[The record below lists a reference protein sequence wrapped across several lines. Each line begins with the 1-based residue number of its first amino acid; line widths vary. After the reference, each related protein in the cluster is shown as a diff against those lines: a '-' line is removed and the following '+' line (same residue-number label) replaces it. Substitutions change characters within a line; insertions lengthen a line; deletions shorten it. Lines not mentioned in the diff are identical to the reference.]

1 MSLINLRQL
10 PKHSFISLIIPH
22 IQTFHNEFG
31 LFDNN
36 ITLKNNK
43 FTLNSRS
50 SYNYTISELNKTT
63 FFYTHI
69 TSLINKHQYDIHER
83 IIIKNNTNQF
93 TKDNYIN
100 YSINIV
106 DKKQPLIYSIKCIE
120 QPMSVDL
127 MKHYTDE
134 IKQIYKTFL

>member
-31 LFDNN
+31 LYDNN

-83 IIIKNNTNQF
+83 ITIKNNTNQF

-106 DKKQPLIYSIKCIE
+106 DKNKPLIYSIKCIE

-134 IKQIYKTFL
+134 IKQIYKTFV

>member
-36 ITLKNNK
+36 IILKNNK

-83 IIIKNNTNQF
+83 ITIKNNTNQF

-106 DKKQPLIYSIKCIE
+106 DKNKPLIYSIKCIE

-134 IKQIYKTFL
+134 IKQIYKTFM